1 MPQPCLHSFTV
12 KHGRA
17 CRWLF
22 SLLYVVSA
30 RWNQE
35 CDGYLLN
42 KGIMV
47 GDWNHITFRYTI
59 SRHSWLQ
66 KHLFAQTLL
75 GCGVKCF
82 GAPTREWTLLDFAQ
96 SCRLH
101 KVTSRWSLTLHATN
115 DSPLSPPVP
124 SLPLFVSLSLSLHNI
139 CHELER
145 ASHQLCLSLTVELA
159 CQPVR
164 LRFQPH

>member
-1 MPQPCLHSFTV
+1 
-12 KHGRA
+12 
-17 CRWLF
+17 
-22 SLLYVVSA
+22 
-30 RWNQE
+30 
-35 CDGYLLN
+35 
-42 KGIMV
+42 MV

-66 KHLFAQTLL
+66 KHLFAQALL

-101 KVTSRWSLTLHATN
+101 KVTSRWSLTRHATN

-124 SLPLFVSLSLSLHNI
+124 SLRLFVSLSLSLRNI
-139 CHELER
+139 CHEAGKSFAPTVPLPDSGARLPASPPAFSAPLNLIAASLYRRSAPLIVPLPGYPAMQQHLLER
-145 ASHQLCLSLTVELA
+145 QRVKRGQCNG
-159 CQPVR
+159 
-164 LRFQPH
+164 